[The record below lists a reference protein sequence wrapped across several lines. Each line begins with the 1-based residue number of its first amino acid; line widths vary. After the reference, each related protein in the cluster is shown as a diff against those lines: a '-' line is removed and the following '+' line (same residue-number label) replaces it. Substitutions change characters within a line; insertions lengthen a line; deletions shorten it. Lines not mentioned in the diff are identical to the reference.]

1 MGPLSLSS
9 VLRVSRSQIDFYIF
23 KPKPYCYYKAT
34 EYVPRLRTWPFIKG
48 ENNAFSNQF
57 QQQQEIR
64 LKKKLKKRRVNNA
77 FLIHLW

>member
-64 LKKKLKKRRVNNA
+64 LKKKKKKGE
-77 FLIHLW
+77 LITPF